1 MGNSQ
6 AIDNFVGFICQRH
19 YTNRAS
25 YIFEI
30 VEKGMNQMKILKRL
44 PQNQTKLAKKVN
56 PVKKS
61 DNSNIKWFLEKVV
74 VPIAI
79 AVIPALIPL
88 AITYITPQNTQQ
100 PANPAIDR
108 TIPSSK

>member
-1 MGNSQ
+1 
-6 AIDNFVGFICQRH
+6 
-19 YTNRAS
+19 
-25 YIFEI
+25 
-30 VEKGMNQMKILKRL
+30 MKILKRL
-44 PQNQTKLAKKVN
+44 PENQPKLAKKVN

-61 DNSNIKWFLEKVV
+61 DNSNIKWLIQEVV

-88 AITYITPQNTQQ
+88 ATPYITPQNTQQ

-108 TIPSSK
+108 TIPPSK

>member
-1 MGNSQ
+1 
-6 AIDNFVGFICQRH
+6 
-19 YTNRAS
+19 
-25 YIFEI
+25 
-30 VEKGMNQMKILKRL
+30 MKILKRL

-61 DNSNIKWFLEKVV
+61 DNSNSKWLIQEVV

-88 AITYITPQNTQQ
+88 ATTYITPQNTQQ

-108 TIPSSK
+108 TIPPSK